1 MSVEDDLVGSGADP
15 SSAPLREHIKELR
28 QRLLLIIGSVGFTT
42 IAIFIF
48 FQKQLMALI
57 QWPVSKYLNS
67 EDAVTFSTFIA
78 TAPTE
83 ALFTVLKVAFYAG
96 LLVAMPYVLFQI
108 WRFVAPGLLKNE
120 QRAGLPFI
128 LSSPFLLAAGAS
140 LCYFIVMPWAFGFLI
155 GFTQN
160 LGFDFLPKIDQYA
173 AFFMRMVL
181 AFGIAFQLPV
191 ALALLTMAGLV
202 RPSNLAKQRRYA
214 VVACMVAAATLTPPD
229 GITMIM
235 LFIPLYGLYEA
246 SIIIC
251 RGIERRQVARNPY
264 LDPDYQDPVGEDSTD
279 PLEDKKA

>member
-1 MSVEDDLVGSGADP
+1 MSQEDLVGTKADP
-15 SSAPLREHIKELR
+15 SSAPLREHIRELR
-28 QRLLLIIGSVGFTT
+28 QRLLWIIGSVLAAT
-42 IAIFIF
+42 IVIFLL
-48 FQKQLMALI
+48 FQRQLMALI
-57 QWPVSKYLNS
+57 QWPIARYLNAD
-67 EDAVTFSTFIA
+67 DAVSFSTFIA

-96 LLVAMPYVLFQI
+96 MLVTLPFVLYQI

-120 QRAGLPFI
+120 QSAGLPFL
-128 LSSPFLLAAGAS
+128 LSSPFLLMAGAS

-191 ALALLTMAGLV
+191 ALALLTMAGIV
-202 RPSNLAKQRRYA
+202 RPSVLAKQRRYA
-214 VVACMVAAATLTPPD
+214 VVGCMVASATLTPPD

-235 LFIPLYGLYEA
+235 LFVPLYGLFEA
-246 SIIIC
+246 SIVIC
-251 RGIERRQVARNPY
+251 RLIERRQLARNPY
-264 LDPDYQDPVGEDSTD
+264 LDPDYQNAAPSPEKG
-279 PLEDKKA
+279 A